1 MKPAGHDSPFIQ
13 EQQRD
18 CKKNHLPFGGL
29 FFFLHEALVAGEFS
43 WPHFLMCTSFFVLQ
57 FSSKA
62 AVSQIRLQLFFR
74 AATISRL
81 IDQSIERKRK

>member
-1 MKPAGHDSPFIQ
+1 MKPAGHDSPFIH
-13 EQQRD
+13 EQQCD
-18 CKKNHLPFGGL
+18 CKKKHLPFGVV
-29 FFFLHEALVAGEFS
+29 FFLHEALVVGEFS

-57 FSSKA
+57 FPSKA

-81 IDQSIERKRK
+81 ID